1 MLLESSLLMFM
12 ILSVEL
18 ESIGLEPVLLCT
30 GASEEVPPPLN
41 LDFYIDEAFS
51 ESSPPWFSTWISFAL
66 P

>member
-18 ESIGLEPVLLCT
+18 ESIGLEPVLLWT

-41 LDFYIDEAFS
+41 FDFYIDEAFS
-51 ESSPPWFSTWISFAL
+51 ESSPP
-66 P
+66 